1 MPFFTVLLKLIIQP
15 YLEALIYNAK
25 SNKKNATLQVR
36 APLTGFIRF
45 RKKRVWLFSS
55 KSLRLRGSMSVE
67 AALGFSLFLFACV
80 CMMMPMKMMDRQR
93 QIQARLENTGESL
106 SKYAYLGD
114 GQKNG
119 VLSGAAFLGEQQI
132 KGENPSLLR
141 TPGF

>member
-55 KSLRLRGSMSVE
+55 KSL
-67 AALGFSLFLFACV
+67 
-80 CMMMPMKMMDRQR
+80 
-93 QIQARLENTGESL
+93 QIGRASCRER
-106 SKYAYLGD
+106 
-114 GQKNG
+114 
-119 VLSGAAFLGEQQI
+119 VL
-132 KGENPSLLR
+132 LLV
-141 TPGF
+141 